1 MFRNIFSCFRKR
13 EDIDVR
19 EDYQKMRSSI
29 TDQSEVFDMYGKGSI
44 AIRTNMEG
52 SNMYVAPRENEEI
65 RVVAF
70 GPISDYLGNSSLPA
84 ELPPRSR
91 KVARIG
97 LGSSHVIFLFTGS
110 EIAVCGKNDRGQI
123 GLPID
128 PSDSENEY
136 KNLRLTTYSEFQSKN
151 LRVIDVA
158 AGTNHSMFL
167 TETTSEEQ
175 ELKRLIVYV

>member
-1 MFRNIFSCFRKR
+1 MKR
-13 EDIDVR
+13 VCGL
-19 EDYQKMRSSI
+19 
-29 TDQSEVFDMYGKGSI
+29 TDQSEVLDMYGRGSI
-44 AIRTNMEG
+44 AIRSNMEG
-52 SNMYVAPRENEEI
+52 SNIYVPPQENEEI

-128 PSDSENEY
+128 PVSDT
-136 KNLRLTTYSEFQSKN
+136 RLTLPT
-151 LRVIDVA
+151 
-158 AGTNHSMFL
+158 
-167 TETTSEEQ
+167 
-175 ELKRLIVYV
+175 KRIV